1 MTESL
6 VGARRVDR
14 NSVVITECFRATG
27 YRMRLAIDPPELFVN
42 AAIALEWEMFAAG
55 IATRDRKSFAGG
67 DDGVGVVSEFAAAT
81 DR

>member
-6 VGARRVDR
+6 VGAQRIDG
-14 NSVVITECFRATG
+14 NSVVITERFRATG
-27 YRMRLAIDPPELFVN
+27 YRVRLAIDPPKFLIN